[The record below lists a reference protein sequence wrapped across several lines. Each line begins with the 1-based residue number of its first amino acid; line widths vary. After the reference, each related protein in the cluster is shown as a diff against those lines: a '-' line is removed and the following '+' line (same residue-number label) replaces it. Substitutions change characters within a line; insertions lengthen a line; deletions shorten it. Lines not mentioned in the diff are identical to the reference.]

1 MVVVQVIN
9 NCFWALITTLDFP
22 VLDTPLRLPL
32 RFGVLNPKEQD
43 GRTGAGSREGRSA
56 RDGARR
62 RSFTF
67 LEREGERWSV
77 FLATYAGGDG
87 RWRGYFTFRTGAEEL
102 LGQEIRT
109 ADLFVENT
117 EAEVDARARGLGRP
131 LVLSLLE
138 SALHT
143 RRRRRESSPDAV
155 WVRRVLADRSEQLA
169 MPVEGVEDPSRQ
181 HLESV
186 YDSYR
191 IDQVTH
197 LIALLEPGAFRDLV
211 DRLLEGREI
220 DFRATDRLQLA
231 MLVVQELERHLPLPP
246 FAVWLEDYRAHRD
259 AYHRY
264 SHALH
269 REERLPD

>member
-1 MVVVQVIN
+1 M
-9 NCFWALITTLDFP
+9 
-22 VLDTPLRLPL
+22 TPRSGCHYA
-32 RFGVLNPKEQD
+32 FGVLSPSERSGQGD
-43 GRTGAGSREGRSA
+43 GGGQPGQSV
-56 RDGARR
+56 RDQARR

-67 LEREGERWSV
+67 LERDGQRWSV
-77 FLATYAGGDG
+77 FLATYAGEDG

-102 LGQEIRT
+102 VGQEIRT
-109 ADLFVENT
+109 ADLFVEPS

-131 LVLSLLE
+131 LLGSLLE

-143 RRRRRESSPDAV
+143 RQRARSSGADMGG
-155 WVRRVLADRSEQLA
+155 WFRQVLADRSEQLTMA
-169 MPVEGVEDPSRQ
+169 VEAEDEASKQ

-191 IDQVTH
+191 MDQVSH
-197 LIALLEPGAFRDLV
+197 LVALLEPAAFDELV
-211 DRLLEGREI
+211 ERMLEGREI

-246 FAVWLEDYRAHRD
+246 FEVWVEDYRSHPET
-259 AYHRY
+259 YHRY
-264 SHALH
+264 SHVLH

>member
-1 MVVVQVIN
+1 MR
-9 NCFWALITTLDFP
+9 CHYAFD
-22 VLDTPLRLPL
+22 
-32 RFGVLNPKEQD
+32 VLNPKERSGQE
-43 GRTGAGSREGRSA
+43 GGGSREGGSA
-56 RDGARR
+56 RDRARR

-77 FLATYAGGDG
+77 FLATYAGEDG

-102 LGQEIRT
+102 LGEEIRT
-109 ADLFVENT
+109 ADLFVENE
-117 EAEVDARARGLGRP
+117 EADVDARARGLGRP
-131 LVLSLLE
+131 LLQSLLE

-143 RRRRRESSPDAV
+143 RQRSRPSGPDMGG
-155 WVRRVLADRSEQLA
+155 WFRQVLADRSEQLS
-169 MPVEGVEDPSRQ
+169 MPVWEGSDPSAQ

-191 IDQVTH
+191 IDQVSH
-197 LIALLEPGAFRDLV
+197 LIALLEPDAFNELV

-246 FAVWLEDYRAHRD
+246 FDVWVEDYRSHTEV
-259 AYHRY
+259 YQRY

-269 REERLPD
+269 REDRLPD

>member
-1 MVVVQVIN
+1 M
-9 NCFWALITTLDFP
+9 
-22 VLDTPLRLPL
+22 
-32 RFGVLNPKEQD
+32 
-43 GRTGAGSREGRSA
+43 SREGRSA
-56 RDGARR
+56 RDAARR

-67 LEREGERWSV
+67 LERDGERWSV

-87 RWRGYFTFRTGAEEL
+87 RWRGFFTFRTGAEAL

-143 RRRRRESSPDAV
+143 RRRRRASSPDAG

-169 MPVEGVEDPSRQ
+169 MPVDGGDEPSRQ

-191 IDQVTH
+191 IDQVSH

-220 DFRATDRLQLA
+220 DFRASDRLQLA

-246 FAVWLEDYRAHRD
+246 FGVWLEDYRAHMD
-259 AYHRY
+259 AYQRY

>member
-1 MVVVQVIN
+1 M
-9 NCFWALITTLDFP
+9 
-22 VLDTPLRLPL
+22 
-32 RFGVLNPKEQD
+32 LNPK
-43 GRTGAGSREGRSA
+43 GRDRRAGAGDREDRGGGSA

-67 LEREGERWSV
+67 LERDGERWSV

-87 RWRGYFTFRTGAEEL
+87 RWRGYFTFRTGAAEL
-102 LGQEIRT
+102 LGEEIRT
-109 ADLFVENT
+109 ADLFVEPS

-131 LVLSLLE
+131 LLKSLLE

-143 RRRRRESSPDAV
+143 REREREAGPDMGG
-155 WVRRVLADRSEQLA
+155 WFRRVLADRSEQLS
-169 MPVEGVEDPSRQ
+169 MPVEGMAEPSLQ
-181 HLESV
+181 HMESV

-191 IDQVTH
+191 IDQVSH
-197 LIALLEPGAFRDLV
+197 LIALLEPEAFNELV
-211 DRLLEGREI
+211 DRLLDGREI
-220 DFRATDRLQLA
+220 DFRASDRLQLA

-246 FAVWLEDYRAHRD
+246 FEVWVEDYLARPET
-259 AYHRY
+259 YQRY